1 MEINVRDDMKL
12 VTIWLTR
19 AEQEDTA
26 LREQLKT
33 LYAEYKAKKYM
44 VAQFHSGT
52 EDLYQGTR
60 DLLIFN
66 RKPYGSYKLEDT
78 QKALNHKGNYILV
91 NCCDLTEDLMPYEE
105 YRWFRVP
112 DSFIEQN

>member
-12 VTIWLTR
+12 VMIWLTR

-26 LREQLKT
+26 LRERLKT

-52 EDLYQGTR
+52 EDLYEGTR

-66 RKPYGSYKLEDT
+66 RKRIEEIALQREKQAVDPDHSGSQPT
-78 QKALNHKGNYILV
+78 RRIIQ
-91 NCCDLTEDLMPYEE
+91 C
-105 YRWFRVP
+105 
-112 DSFIEQN
+112 

>member
-1 MEINVRDDMKL
+1 MRDDMKL

-26 LREQLKT
+26 LRERLKE
-33 LYAEYKAKKYM
+33 LYADYKAKKYM

-66 RKPYGSYKLEDT
+66 RQRIEEIALQREKQAVDPDHSGSQPT
-78 QKALNHKGNYILV
+78 RRIIQ
-91 NCCDLTEDLMPYEE
+91 C
-105 YRWFRVP
+105 
-112 DSFIEQN
+112 

>member
-1 MEINVRDDMKL
+1 MEVYVRDDMKL
-12 VTIWLTR
+12 VTVWLTR

-26 LREQLKT
+26 LRERLKE
-33 LYAEYKAKKYM
+33 LYADYKAKKYM

-66 RKPYGSYKLEDT
+66 RKRIEEIALQREKQTAGPDHSGS
-78 QKALNHKGNYILV
+78 QPN
-91 NCCDLTEDLMPYEE
+91 
-105 YRWFRVP
+105 RRV
-112 DSFIEQN
+112 IQC

>member
-26 LREQLKT
+26 LRERLKT
-33 LYAEYKAKKYM
+33 LYAEYKAKKNM

-66 RKPYGSYKLEDT
+66 RKRIEEIALQREKQTAGPDHSCRRHVQRVRKLRRLLSL
-78 QKALNHKGNYILV
+78 QRQALQRQIHPVLV
-91 NCCDLTEDLMPYEE
+91 
-105 YRWFRVP
+105 
-112 DSFIEQN
+112 

>member
-26 LREQLKT
+26 IREQLKA
-33 LYAEYKAKKYM
+33 LYADYKAKKYM

-52 EDLYQGTR
+52 EDLYRNTR
-60 DLLIFN
+60 DLLLFN
-66 RKPYGSYKLEDT
+66 RKRIEELAVQREKQAADPDHSGS
-78 QKALNHKGNYILV
+78 QPSRRIIQ
-91 NCCDLTEDLMPYEE
+91 C
-105 YRWFRVP
+105 
-112 DSFIEQN
+112 

>member
-12 VTIWLTR
+12 VTVWLTR

-26 LREQLKT
+26 LRERLKT

-52 EDLYQGTR
+52 EDLYTCIR
-60 DLLIFN
+60 DLLLYN
-66 RKPYGSYKLEDT
+66 RKRIEELAVQREKQAADPDYSGS
-78 QKALNHKGNYILV
+78 QPSRRIIQ
-91 NCCDLTEDLMPYEE
+91 C
-105 YRWFRVP
+105 
-112 DSFIEQN
+112 

>member
-12 VTIWLTR
+12 VTVWLTR

-26 LREQLKT
+26 LRERLKT

-52 EDLYQGTR
+52 EDLYTCTR
-60 DLLIFN
+60 DLLLYN
-66 RKPYGSYKLEDT
+66 RKRIEELAVQREKQAAGPEHSGSQPT
-78 QKALNHKGNYILV
+78 RRIIQ
-91 NCCDLTEDLMPYEE
+91 C
-105 YRWFRVP
+105 
-112 DSFIEQN
+112 

>member
-26 LREQLKT
+26 IREQLKA
-33 LYAEYKAKKYM
+33 LYADYKAKKYM

-52 EDLYQGTR
+52 EELYRNTR
-60 DLLIFN
+60 DLLLFN
-66 RKPYGSYKLEDT
+66 RKRIEELAVQREKQAADPDHSGS
-78 QKALNHKGNYILV
+78 QPSRRIIQ
-91 NCCDLTEDLMPYEE
+91 C
-105 YRWFRVP
+105 
-112 DSFIEQN
+112 